1 MDQKTVVIGAP
12 LEKVYTFAVDWQNL
26 KRYFVYVDDIK
37 PTTEKTLGEGARF
50 TLRIR
55 FLGRMMTSEW
65 ECTEYIEKVGWTF
78 NVTLMGQKAV
88 KLWRFAS
95 VNSST
100 KVTFTL
106 EYKPSPP
113 LIGQLFDVLLIK
125 PRWKRLYEESFNEL
139 KRLMEAEMVTTPPPA
154 QSS

>member
-1 MDQKTVVIGAP
+1 MTKIEKTVVIEAP
-12 LEKVYTFAVDWQNL
+12 LEKVYDFAADWRNL

-37 PTTEKTLGEGARF
+37 PNSEKTSGEGARF
-50 TLRIR
+50 TLRVR
-55 FLGRMMTSEW
+55 FLGRMLTSEW
-65 ECTEYIEKVGWTF
+65 ECTEFVEKAGWSF

-88 KLWRFAS
+88 KVWRFAS

-113 LIGQLFDVLLIK
+113 LIGQLLDVLLVK
-125 PRWKRLYEESFNEL
+125 PQWKKLYEQSFNEL
-139 KRLMEAEMVTTPPPA
+139 KRLMEAETVTAP
-154 QSS
+154 